1 MEACLEED
9 LPPTTELEEGLR
21 NGVYLGKLA
30 NFFAPKMVS
39 EKRIYDRDQSRYK
52 VHIHSPKCWSVKLSH
67 VSQNQWF
74 HPWCPIFEYCVLLF
88 WPSEQRAALQ
98 THGQHGSVA
107 QSHGVSGSPKGRGLF
122 HRNGDTWPVQI
133 HRRPARLN
141 PWLLK
146 KKQTKTHTN
155 Q

>member
-52 VHIHSPKCWSVKLSH
+52 VYIYTSSGGWDGY
-67 VSQNQWF
+67 SQDWR
-74 HPWCPIFEYCVLLF
+74 E
-88 WPSEQRAALQ
+88 
-98 THGQHGSVA
+98 
-107 QSHGVSGSPKGRGLF
+107 
-122 HRNGDTWPVQI
+122 
-133 HRRPARLN
+133 
-141 PWLLK
+141 
-146 KKQTKTHTN
+146 
-155 Q
+155 

>member
-52 VHIHSPKCWSVKLSH
+52 VHLHSVISLC
-67 VSQNQWF
+67 N
-74 HPWCPIFEYCVLLF
+74 
-88 WPSEQRAALQ
+88 ALVVYLR
-98 THGQHGSVA
+98 S
-107 QSHGVSGSPKGRGLF
+107 
-122 HRNGDTWPVQI
+122 
-133 HRRPARLN
+133 
-141 PWLLK
+141 
-146 KKQTKTHTN
+146 
-155 Q
+155 